1 MSFKRYPNTA
11 IITWMSGSATLSSV
25 GTYTDG
31 TLTTLAI
38 ICNAQP
44 ASERYAIDNDGNK
57 KRIRYDIF
65 MPMVTASI
73 DVSTATVTYSDE
85 TFTLLNLM
93 NYQQHSEG
101 ILI

>member
-1 MSFKRYPNTA
+1 MVQNRNKLIELFVGNLSNSIVHEILERAVSFKWLVDKYDKEMLKAFN
-11 IITWMSGSATLSSV
+11 SS
-25 GTYTDG
+25 D
-31 TLTTLAI
+31 I
-38 ICNAQP
+38 
-44 ASERYAIDNDGNK
+44 SK
-57 KRIRYDIF
+57 KVYDIF